1 MNTRVSAAAVVIV
14 AYRPK
19 LGKEEDL
26 LQLTREHVPLL
37 RAQGLASERPVVAVQ
52 ASDGTIVEVFE
63 WLPGA
68 VERAHSNPAVL
79 ALWQRYA
86 EACEIVPLAS
96 VSEASA
102 MFASFTPLA
111 V

>member
-1 MNTRVSAAAVVIV
+1 MPSHPEATLVIV
-14 AYRPK
+14 AYRPRP
-19 LGKEEDL
+19 GKADAL
-26 LQLTREHVPLL
+26 LQLTREHVPIL
-37 RAQGLASERPVVAVQ
+37 RAEGLASERAVIAGQ

-68 VERAHSNPAVL
+68 VARAHSNPAVL

-86 EACEIVPLAS
+86 DVCEIVPLAS
-96 VSEASA
+96 LLEAST

-111 V
+111 L